1 MEKVIIRACDT
12 YDKEKIVKIIK
23 EGIEKLDL
31 KEKVRGKIVIKPNV
45 VFAHKK
51 VAPSAFTR
59 SEVIDSLITSIR
71 SLKNENLSFVLI
83 ENSGTGIPTS
93 RMFRRAGYF
102 SLKKTHYELKL
113 SPFEKAVK
121 VRIPLKNGKVHK
133 EIKVQKDLIDKDFLI
148 YAPKLKTNVLSHG
161 ITSAL
166 KLNIGILGDKERMK
180 YHTYQLPEKI
190 VDLLEI
196 GYPDLIVTDAIEIG
210 MGGNQMTEHSLNLGV
225 IIVSKHPL
233 SHDVVCAHILNL
245 KPEEIPMF
253 REAELRGYG
262 TLNINGIEIDTD
274 IPLEELQKRT
284 SVRENGFRRVD
295 SVDGPLKVFTGEP
308 YCFGGCHG
316 VFLDWLYMLKDR
328 APSTFEKKKDIAVV
342 IGEVNK
348 EIKAKKVIIIGDC
361 SKVQGKIEAKR
372 ISRIKGCPTR
382 HKDLI
387 LYLLLKAGVRAPLFR
402 FELIIDAYPLLFWNN
417 FIGFIKNLISVK
429 ELDRDR
435 KSRNKI

>member
-1 MEKVIIRACDT
+1 MEKVIIRACET
-12 YDKEKIVKIIK
+12 YDKEKILKIIK
-23 EGIEKLDL
+23 EGIKKLDL
-31 KEKVRGKIVIKPNV
+31 EEKVKGKIVIKPNV
-45 VFAHKK
+45 VFAHRK

-59 SEVIDSLITSIR
+59 PEIIDSLITSIK

-93 RMFRRAGYF
+93 RMFKRAGYF
-102 SLKKTHYELKL
+102 PLRKAHPELKL
-113 SPFEKAVK
+113 SPFEEAVK
-121 VRIPLKNGKVHK
+121 VRVPLKNGKIHK

-180 YHTYQLPEKI
+180 YHHYQLPEKI
-190 VDLLEI
+190 VDLLEV
-196 GYPDLIVTDAIEIG
+196 GYPDLIVTDAVEIA
-210 MGGNQMTEHSLNLGV
+210 MGGNQMTEHSLNLGA
-225 IIVSKHPL
+225 IIISKHPL

-245 KPEEIPMF
+245 KPEEIPVL
-253 REAELRGYG
+253 REAENRGYG
-262 TLNINGIEIDTD
+262 TLDINGIEIDTD
-274 IPLEELQKRT
+274 IPLKELQEKT
-284 SVRENGFRRVD
+284 SFRENGFRRVD
-295 SVDGPLKVFTGEP
+295 SVDGPLKVFAGEP

-342 IGEVNK
+342 IGEVNE

-361 SKVQGKIEAKR
+361 SKVKGKIEAKK
-372 ISRIKGCPTR
+372 ISRIKGCPAR

-387 LYLLLKAGVRAPLFR
+387 LYLLLKAGLRAPLFR
-402 FELIIDAYPLLFWNN
+402 FELIIDAYPLLLWSN

-429 ELDRDR
+429 KLDGYRE
-435 KSRNKI
+435 SRGRI

>member
-1 MEKVIIRACDT
+1 MKRVIIRGCES

-23 EGIEKLDL
+23 EGIEKLGL
-31 KEKVRGKIVIKPNV
+31 KEKIKGKIVIKPNV
-45 VFAHKK
+45 VLAHKK
-51 VAPSAFTR
+51 IAPSAFTR
-59 SEVIDSLITSIR
+59 PEIIDSLITSIK
-71 SLKNENLSFVLI
+71 SLRNENLSFVLI

-93 RMFRRAGYF
+93 SMLRKAGYF
-102 SLKKTHYELKL
+102 SLRKTHPELKL
-113 SPFEKAVK
+113 SPFEEAVK
-121 VRIPLKNGKVHK
+121 VRIPFKKGKVHK
-133 EIKVQKDLIDKDFLI
+133 EIKVQKDLIDRDFLI
-148 YAPKLKTNVLSHG
+148 YMPKLKTNVLSHG

-190 VDLLEI
+190 VDLLEV
-196 GYPDLIVTDAIEIG
+196 GYPDLIVTDAIEIA
-210 MGGNQMTEHSLNLGV
+210 MGGNQMTEHPLNLGV
-225 IIVSKHPL
+225 IIISNHPL

-245 KPEEIPMF
+245 KPEEIPVF
-253 REAELRGYG
+253 CEAEKRGYG
-262 TLNINGIEIDTD
+262 TLNINEIEIDTE

-284 SVRENGFRRVD
+284 SQRENGFRRVD
-295 SVDGPLKVFTGEP
+295 SVDGPLKVFAGEP

-342 IGEVNK
+342 IGEVNE

-361 SKVQGKIEAKR
+361 SKVKGKIEAKK

-387 LYLLLKAGVRAPLFR
+387 LYLLIKAGVRAPLFR
-402 FELIIDAYPLLFWNN
+402 FDLIIDAYPLLLWGNL
-417 FIGFIKNLISVK
+417 IGFIKNLVSFK
-429 ELDRDR
+429 E
-435 KSRNKI
+435 SENKI